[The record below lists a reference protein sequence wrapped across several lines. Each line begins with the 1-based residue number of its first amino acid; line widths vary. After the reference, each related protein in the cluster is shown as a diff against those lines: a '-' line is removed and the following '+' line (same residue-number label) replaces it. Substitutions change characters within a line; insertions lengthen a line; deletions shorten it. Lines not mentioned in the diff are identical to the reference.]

1 MRNRYHILMAAMLL
15 LTACSETKY
24 VPEGKYLVDRVKIK
38 SDVRSQDINVT
49 ELKSLVRQ
57 RGNARWF
64 STGKIPLYTYSLSG
78 RYPQSLAELVDN
90 YGITYDHSRF
100 VVEYVPGAENL
111 LPQITVI
118 TLKKG
123 KGAVR

>member
-1 MRNRYHILMAAMLL
+1 MNLYSKKSSLAAGILKKCLPALL
-15 LTACSETKY
+15 LVLICVVFVSAVNHTSSDTISREKTALENA
-24 VPEGKYLVDRVKIK
+24 LVKGSV
-38 SDVRSQDINVT
+38 
-49 ELKSLVRQ
+49 
-57 RGNARWF
+57 
-64 STGKIPLYTYSLSG
+64 YTYSLSG